1 MRPVTVFAAAGGNA
15 FMTDIAAWIVEAAR
29 ESGREA
35 RLEQHALPADD
46 GRLNLVV
53 APHEHFTLT
62 DATDDE
68 VRRAVAVSV
77 PVCTEQPGTP
87 WFNLT
92 CELVRGAPAVLDIN
106 RHGVDGLAVR
116 DIAATHLRL
125 GGVPSMA
132 HGRAHAG
139 RDVDVLF
146 LGGSTPRRAA
156 VLAGLAPLLWDR
168 RTELRLFRFSRPV
181 DGDVPGVVFGRDKYE
196 LLGRSRILLN
206 VHRDEVK
213 PGYFEWA
220 RMIEAMANGCAVVT
234 EPSAGFEPLVDGVH
248 FVATEHLD
256 EALRDLL
263 DDPDRCAAL
272 GDAARAA
279 VLDEHPLVS
288 TLAPIL
294 DALEDLG
301 PAPITDG
308 RRRRAVPRGHKPP
321 LLPEFRPV
329 DGVRAELYR
338 ALLDEMALL
347 RSIDRVR
354 CRVVHGADDVVT
366 VTDTP
371 AYADATPEVSVIVTL
386 YNYAAVVLETL
397 ESIVAS
403 TDVEFEIVVIDDH
416 SRDAGRAVVQAFMDD
431 HPDVPIRLLGSEVN
445 RGLPASRNR
454 AVAAA
459 RADLVMV
466 MDADNLVY
474 PNCLRVLADTLA
486 ADPEAAFA
494 YATLEAFGAQP
505 GVRSELAWHP
515 AWLCE
520 TNYIDAQAMVRRSTF
535 DRHGGYRD
543 DELVYGW
550 EDWELWL
557 RVAKAGEHGVHVP
570 RMLGRY
576 RTQASSMI
584 AITNLV
590 ADRMRA
596 DVRAL
601 HPELPWPEGAPA
613 TPSGLDP
620 EFAALQAELEVVHRA
635 LGAAR
640 RRQELRQAPSAVLR
654 DRIGR
659 IVRRGVPT

>member
-29 ESGREA
+29 LSGREA
-35 RLEQHALPADD
+35 HLEQHALPADD
-46 GRLNLVV
+46 GHLNLVV

-62 DATDDE
+62 EATDDE

-106 RHGVDGLAVR
+106 RHGVDGLVAR

-132 HGRAHAG
+132 HGRDG
-139 RDVDVLF
+139 RDVDLLF

-156 VLAGLAPLLWDR
+156 VLAGLAPVLWDR

-206 VHRDEVK
+206 IHRDEVK

-248 FVATEHLD
+248 FVATEHLAD
-256 EALRDLL
+256 AVRDLL

-272 GDAARAA
+272 GEAARSA
-279 VLDEHPLVS
+279 VLDEHPLLS

-301 PAPITDG
+301 PAPVAES
-308 RRRRAVPRGHKPP
+308 RRRNRAVPRGHKPP
-321 LLPEFRPV
+321 LLPEFRPA
-329 DGVRAELYR
+329 DDLRARIYR
-338 ALLDEMALL
+338 ALLDEMALI
-347 RSIDRVR
+347 RSIERVR
-354 CRVVHGADDVVT
+354 CSVMHGDDDVVT

-386 YNYAAVVLETL
+386 YNYAGVVLETL

-403 TDVEFEIVVIDDH
+403 TDVAYEIVVIDDH
-416 SRDAGRAVVQAFMDD
+416 SRDAGRAAVQAFMDA

-454 AVAAA
+454 AVAAT

-486 ADPEAAFA
+486 ADPDAAFA
-494 YATLEAFGAQP
+494 YATLEAFGAEP
-505 GVRSELAWHP
+505 GLRSELAWHP

-535 DRHGGYRD
+535 ERHGGYRD
-543 DELVYGW
+543 DDLAYGW

-557 RVAKAGEHGVHVP
+557 RIAKAGEHGVHVP

-584 AITNLV
+584 TITNLV
-590 ADRMRA
+590 AHRMRA

-601 HPELPWPEGAPA
+601 HPELPWPEG
-613 TPSGLDP
+613 PSSSGELDP
-620 EFAALQAELEVVHRA
+620 ELDVLKAELERVHRA

-640 RRQELRQAPSAVLR
+640 RRQELRQAPASVAR
-654 DRIGR
+654 DRFVGVVGR
-659 IVRRGVPT
+659 GARR